1 MQRKSWIMTAALVV
15 GLTLGFVLS
24 PLAQTSS
31 ASAQTQPPAQ
41 TQTSGIVDSL
51 RSLFLDKLAGAL
63 NIQRGALDSAITS
76 AGNSTADEAVQQ
88 GTLTQEQ
95 ADRLRARVAAGDYG
109 SLFGER
115 GGRGGR
121 GGSRVNSEIRQA
133 MFTAAAQA
141 LNLTEAELTTQ
152 LQSGQTIAQIA
163 QAQGTTEQVVK
174 DAALAAAKSQLD
186 QQVAAGTITQ
196 AQADV
201 QYAQLQAQGLEFLV
215 NCGPGGRGGRG
226 GSGDV
231 APVTPSA
238 PAAPTTPETP
248 TTPPVASPTPEV

>member
-15 GLTLGFVLS
+15 GLALGIVLS
-24 PLAQTSS
+24 PLAQSS
-31 ASAQTQPPAQ
+31 TASAQTVPPAQ

-51 RSLFLDKLAGAL
+51 RTLFLDKLAAAL
-63 NIQRGALDSAITS
+63 NLDRSALDSAITS

-95 ADRLRARVAAGDYG
+95 ADALKARVAAGEYG
-109 SLFGER
+109 SLFGGR
-115 GGRGGR
+115 SGRGGR
-121 GGSRVNSEIRQA
+121 GGDRVNSAIRQA

-163 QAQGTTEQVVK
+163 QTQGTTEQAVK
-174 DAALAAAKSQLD
+174 DAALAAAKTQLD

-196 AQADV
+196 AQADA
-201 QYAQLQAQGLEFLV
+201 QYAQLEQQGLELLV
-215 NCGPGGRGGRG
+215 NCGPGGRRG
-226 GSGDV
+226 GGGSSE
-231 APVTPSA
+231 APAA
-238 PAAPTTPETP
+238 PAAPTTPSTPVTP
-248 TTPPVASPTPEV
+248 TTPAETPTPEV